1 MKTLQKT
8 ILLVLITLFSI
19 NCSKSDDIPAPTPTP
34 VANDNFIKAKIDGVD
49 YMVSGNAVT
58 GAQNSIAFDFRSDIS
73 GGGTGMDF
81 SIIGQAAV
89 GTYNFTYN
97 NVSTV
102 GRLNYRLSND
112 IYSSGI
118 CNTSSG
124 TLTIIAK
131 NGKTI
136 EGTFSFSGKKI
147 LGCAAAQKII
157 TDGTFKITFI

>member
-1 MKTLQKT
+1 MKTIKNT
-8 ILLVLITLFSI
+8 FAIFMITLLTIS
-19 NCSKSDDIPAPTPTP
+19 CSKSDDTAMPTPS
-34 VANDNFIKAKIDGVD
+34 NDNFIKAKIDGVD
-49 YMVSGNAVT
+49 CMVTGNAAT

-81 SIIGQAAV
+81 SILGQANV
-89 GTYNFTYN
+89 GTYNFTYS

-102 GRLNYRLSND
+102 GRLNYRLNND

-124 TLTIIAK
+124 TLTITAK

-136 EGTFSFSGKKI
+136 EGTFSFTGKKI
-147 LGCAAAQKII
+147 LGCAQAQKTI
-157 TDGTFKITFI
+157 TNGSFKITLI